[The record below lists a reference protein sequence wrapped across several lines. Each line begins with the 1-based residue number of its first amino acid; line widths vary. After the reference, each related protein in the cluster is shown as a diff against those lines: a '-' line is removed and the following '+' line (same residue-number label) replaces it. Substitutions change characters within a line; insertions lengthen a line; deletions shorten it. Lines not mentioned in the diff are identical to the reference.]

1 MSPIA
6 LNSTYTGTGNG
17 NNSFGSPNL
26 QPTVDA
32 PPFVDVHAT
41 ARRTPEGGLL
51 KVESEG
57 TVYDDAKGEIRARFT
72 DKGVACTSEQQFRS
86 SRTLL
91 IPQCFVR
98 DRRWSTFRQE
108 GRQDL

>member
-6 LNSTYTGTGNG
+6 LNNTYTGTGNG

-26 QPTVDA
+26 QPTIDA

-72 DKGVACTSEQQFRS
+72 DKGVACTSKQAVDQS
-86 SRTLL
+86 
-91 IPQCFVR
+91 
-98 DRRWSTFRQE
+98 
-108 GRQDL
+108 